1 MASRPLVLPDS
12 FNGETSW
19 DEWIYHFGSVSEV
32 NDWNGEQKL
41 KWLKVRMISRAQKA
55 VQHLPVEARGDFER
69 ATEALRERFEPESK
83 RSRYEA
89 EFQSRRKK
97 KTEGW
102 ADFGEDLKTLAD
114 KAYSKLGEEGRE
126 RLALNSYLGQI
137 DNPQV
142 AFAVSS
148 MDAAISS
155 TLEMESYLVSKAGSA
170 PVSGV
175 ELGEEQAVVAAA
187 DVSEK
192 LATLVEKLSV
202 RIDQLE
208 RQATSANRGRRE
220 PDRGR
225 ERRSF
230 AGECWRCGRTGHTA
244 RFCCAALP
252 SRQGN

>member
-1 MASRPLVLPDS
+1 M
-12 FNGETSW
+12 
-19 DEWIYHFGSVSEV
+19 SEV

-41 KWLKVRMISRAQKA
+41 KWLKVRMIGRAQKA
-55 VQHLPVEARGDFER
+55 FQHLPVEARGDFER

-83 RSRYEA
+83 RSRYDA
-89 EFQSRRKK
+89 EFQSRRKE

-114 KAYSKLGEEGRE
+114 KAYSKLGEVGRE
-126 RLALNSYLGQI
+126 RLALNAYLGQI
-137 DNPQV
+137 DNPRV
-142 AFAVSS
+142 AFAVKQRSPSS
-148 MDAAISS
+148 MDAAISA

-175 ELGEEQAVVAAA
+175 ELGGEQAVVAAA

-192 LATLVEKLSV
+192 LAVLVEKLSV

-208 RQATSANRGRRE
+208 RQPTSANRGRRE
-220 PDRGR
+220 PNRGR

-230 AGECWRCGRTGHTA
+230 AGECWRCGRTDHTA
-244 RFCCAALP
+244 RFFRAALP

>member
-1 MASRPLVLPDS
+1 
-12 FNGETSW
+12 
-19 DEWIYHFGSVSEV
+19 
-32 NDWNGEQKL
+32 
-41 KWLKVRMISRAQKA
+41 MIGRAQKA
-55 VQHLPVEARGDFER
+55 FQHLSVEARGDFER

-89 EFQSRRKK
+89 EFQSWRKK

-126 RLALNSYLGQI
+126 RLALNAYLGQI

-142 AFAVSS
+142 AFAVKQRSPSS
-148 MDAAISS
+148 MDAAISA

-175 ELGEEQAVVAAA
+175 ELGGEQAVVAAA

-244 RFCCAALP
+244 RFCRAALP